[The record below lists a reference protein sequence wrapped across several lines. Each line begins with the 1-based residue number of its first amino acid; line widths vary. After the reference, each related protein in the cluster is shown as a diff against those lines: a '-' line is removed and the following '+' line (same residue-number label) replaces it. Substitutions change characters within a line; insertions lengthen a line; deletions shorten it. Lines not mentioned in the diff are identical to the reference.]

1 MLSCLQKSIARLS
14 WFGLCGVLLLCLSG
28 TAFANLSLYAPET
41 VAQGSALRVRAATTE
56 PVTAI
61 SFSWMGKSVL
71 ASTLPTG
78 DSWEAEA
85 LFPVPVDAVAAQV
98 VQAQAGKNRAQ
109 ATVRLLKVTWPEQQ
123 ISVDKKYVS
132 PPKSVMAR
140 IAADRKKS
148 GAVLHRVSPERYWDA
163 DFHRPVPGTVTSSF
177 GGKRM
182 FNGQMRSYHK
192 GVDLRGAQG
201 TPILALTNGTVAIA
215 EDMYF
220 SGNVVYLD
228 HGQGVVSIYAHLSAF
243 SVKPGD
249 TVTAGQEIGLV
260 GATGRV
266 TGPHLH
272 LGLSI
277 LGQSV
282 NPLSLVGD

>member
-1 MLSCLQKSIARLS
+1 MISCLKKLTAL
-14 WFGLCGVLLLCLSG
+14 WLGLFSVLLLCMSG
-28 TAFANLSLYAPET
+28 TALANLSLSAPET
-41 VAQGSALRVRAATTE
+41 VAQGSALRVRATTTE

-71 ASTLPTG
+71 APTLPVG
-78 DSWEAEA
+78 DAWEAEV
-85 LFPVPVDAVAAQV
+85 LFPVPVDAAGSQV
-98 VQAQAGKNRAQ
+98 VQAQAGKRQAK
-109 ATVRLLKVTWPEQQ
+109 ATVGLLKVKWPEQQ
-123 ISVDKKYVS
+123 LSVDKKYVS
-132 PPKSVMAR
+132 PPKAVMAR
-140 IAADRKKS
+140 IDADRKKS
-148 GAVLHRVSPERYWDA
+148 GTVLNRISPERHWDVA
-163 DFHRPVPGTVTSSF
+163 FHRPVPGTVTSSF

-201 TPILALTNGTVAIA
+201 TPVLALANGKVAIA

-220 SGNVVYLD
+220 SGNVIYLD
-228 HGQGVVSIYAHLSAF
+228 HGQGVVSLYAHLSAF
-243 SVKPGD
+243 NVKPGD
-249 TVTAGQEIGLV
+249 TVTVGQQIGLV

-282 NPLSLVGD
+282 NPLSLLDE